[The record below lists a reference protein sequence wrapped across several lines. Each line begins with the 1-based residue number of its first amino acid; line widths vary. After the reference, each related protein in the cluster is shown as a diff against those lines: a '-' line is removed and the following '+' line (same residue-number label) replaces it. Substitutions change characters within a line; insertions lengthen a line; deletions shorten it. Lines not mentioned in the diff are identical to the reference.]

1 MGGILGLVYKYKN
14 QIYLSG
20 NFNII
25 FVSKHGNVIYVE
37 DYPAY
42 FLNQNET
49 LFNRTGFCVILNYT
63 KNNEQLSRNCRL
75 SYLIKRKD
83 NSETAF
89 KTNNIELNKMVVFE
103 YNSKK
108 NILKE
113 KLLISFWLAFKKS
126 HCLFVEI
133 SLVTKEIQYIQ
144 NMKEIF
150 LIFNGVALKLP
161 KESMYEHIKENQ
173 NYRLLFIFSS
183 EVKVNMIGQV
193 LFNNYE
199 VLFDEKLRRVRFQI
213 DKLNMMGNATKYT

>member
-1 MGGILGLVYKYKN
+1 
-14 QIYLSG
+14 
-20 NFNII
+20 
-25 FVSKHGNVIYVE
+25 
-37 DYPAY
+37 
-42 FLNQNET
+42 
-49 LFNRTGFCVILNYT
+49 
-63 KNNEQLSRNCRL
+63 
-75 SYLIKRKD
+75 
-83 NSETAF
+83 
-89 KTNNIELNKMVVFE
+89 MVVFE

-161 KESMYEHIKENQ
+161 KESIYEHTKENQ

-213 DKLNMMGNATKYT
+213 DKLNMMGNVTKYT